1 MSLRKRKIE
10 EHTVGE
16 NQRRR
21 QSETQTKAKKNG
33 IEKARQAKRQIEKQT
48 LYDSESL
55 RCHKVE
61 EKIIKFSL

>member
-16 NQRRR
+16 NQRWR

-33 IEKARQAKRQIEKQT
+33 IKKARQAKRQTEKQT
-48 LYDSESL
+48 
-55 RCHKVE
+55 
-61 EKIIKFSL
+61 